1 MTNTNPTPDNTS
13 EMEINPPE
21 SIDYT
26 DSSLYTIIPL
36 VHPDGDT
43 YEFMDTLHKSILKL
57 IQTKATH
64 YAIIFSKINN
74 LNNTLKEFKTHKEN
88 KTFPETLK
96 KQLKNIFK
104 NSEESKALFMDIK
117 LNETI
122 KTKSLKAIEEI
133 KIFNSRA
140 DITLKK
146 LEFALNLLE
155 YPNTTEYQKIF
166 SSILDYFIAIK
177 LIEFKDKQETDLLK
191 KEAKKAKLDKKKEKE
206 ETPHIINSKEFK
218 KLQDKI
224 TLLEKKI
231 QNKRRDK
238 TNPNPSNSK
247 STSKTKYNSNSNSKK
262 PNVKRFQKGRKA
274 KSQPTTPRQN
284 TTRR

>member
-122 KTKSLKAIEEI
+122 KTK
-133 KIFNSRA
+133 
-140 DITLKK
+140 
-146 LEFALNLLE
+146 
-155 YPNTTEYQKIF
+155 YQKIF

-262 PNVKRFQKGRKA
+262 PNVKHFQKGRKA